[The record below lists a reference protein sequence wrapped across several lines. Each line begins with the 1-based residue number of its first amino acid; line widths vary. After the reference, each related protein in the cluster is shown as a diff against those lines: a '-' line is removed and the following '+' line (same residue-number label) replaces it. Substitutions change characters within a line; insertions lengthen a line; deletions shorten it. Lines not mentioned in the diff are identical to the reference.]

1 MLESVDKYQKPMQ
14 YFSQVSFQIQI
25 RSLDMTVDRHIKPLR
40 LSADE
45 LKLTVRL
52 QNNYGRTLCY
62 PVGKTAQAFLEIQGG
77 KTLSDLTLDRAEKL
91 GFDIQIEQPNWR
103 NR

>member
-1 MLESVDKYQKPMQ
+1 MQKSVDKYQKPMQ

-25 RSLDMTVDRHIKPLR
+25 GSLDMTVSSAISGKPVKVWNR
-40 LSADE
+40 
-45 LKLTVRL
+45 LTVRL
-52 QNNYGRTLCY
+52 KNNYGRTLCY
-62 PVGKTAQAFLEIQGG
+62 PVDENAHAFLQIQGG

-103 NR
+103 DR

>member
-1 MLESVDKYQKPMQ
+1 MQ

-25 RSLDMTVDRHIKPLR
+25 GSSDMTVS
-40 LSADE
+40 SAISG
-45 LKLTVRL
+45 KSVKIWNRLTVRL
-52 QNNYGRTLCY
+52 KNNYGRTLCY
-62 PVGKTAQAFLEIQGG
+62 PVDENAQAFLEIQGG